1 MQNRESERVTVLLL
15 GATGATGRL
24 LLRQLLG
31 QGHEVRA
38 IVRSPDSLP
47 SDLSGHPRLSLIEA
61 TVLDLDDEALR
72 RHVQGCD
79 AVASCLGH
87 TLSFRG
93 MFGAPRKLV
102 TDSLRRVCE
111 QVIVTGPRRR
121 VRVVLMGSSGVRNR
135 DAAERISPAQSLVI
149 LALRW
154 LLPPHRDN
162 EQAAEYLRTQ
172 IGQDDP
178 FIEWSVVRPD
188 GLVDEDAVGEYE
200 LHASP
205 TRSAIFDAGS
215 VSRASVA
222 HFMSRLAA
230 DEATWDEWR
239 GRMPVIYG
247 REEARLATA

>member
-47 SDLSGHPRLSLIEA
+47 PDLSGHPRLSLIEA

-72 RHVQGCD
+72 RHVQGCA

-135 DAAERISPAQSLVI
+135 DAAERISLAQSLVI

-247 REEARLATA
+247 REEARPATA